1 MSERAIMYGLVHET
15 RPDKDG
21 VEYAEIP
28 FATPGGTDEVFALP
42 TQAIPIVFLPGIM
55 GSPLITTV
63 EGNRRMFLG
72 QGHWAWRPDYSW
84 TWMLTGFWRLGAAE
98 RRQLLDPQAVRPL
111 EPEDADMDLL
121 EDEDIVYGLSARDAA
136 LRGWGSTMV
145 SSYAPV
151 MSYLE
156 SNLRRIMQRGKISA
170 STEAARPAA
179 PARWGVLHGYE
190 RLTDEDIAQAAEW
203 RFPVYAVGYNWLAS
217 NKEGAE
223 YVKSRVDAIRQDCR
237 DRLELQCDKV
247 IFVTHSMGGLIAR
260 SYAQSYP
267 DDVLGIV
274 HGVQPAVGAP
284 AAYAR
289 VRTGWEA
296 PGFRLSRPKTSSE
309 GLVSS
314 WILGRDGNE
323 VSAIFANAPGPLE
336 LLPNRQYGPNWL
348 VIESGEGQTKTALF
362 SVPAQDPYAEIYGR
376 HDVWWRL
383 MNPRAINPSDPTQAG
398 LMSGWEDYLAQL
410 SKARAFHDELGAYY
424 HPSTYAHCGSDS
436 HQKAWRRVTWSLQP
450 LREINTGVLSSSP
463 QAQGI
468 REARLMMDGMKG
480 HCEILDVSTA
490 GDVMVNRNGQ
500 GVIRRSVGS
509 SYRAWMGGP
518 DGPGDATVPE
528 HSGVAPRSY
537 ASFFAQMQGFDHQ
550 GSYKDPQVQ
559 EVTLYSVLKIAAKAQ
574 SLQ

>member
-1 MSERAIMYGLVHET
+1 MQGLVHET

-21 VEYAEIP
+21 VEHAEIP
-28 FATPGGTDEVFALP
+28 FATPGGTDEVYALP
-42 TQAIPIVFLPGIM
+42 TQAIPIIFLPGIM

-63 EGNRRMFLG
+63 RENRRMFLG
-72 QGHWAWRPDYSW
+72 QGHWAWRPDYSY
-84 TWMLTGFWRLGAAE
+84 TWMLTGFWRLGAAD
-98 RRQLLDPQAVRPL
+98 RRQLLNPKAVRPL

-121 EDEDIVYGLSARDAA
+121 EDEDIVFGLSAQEAA
-136 LRGWGSTMV
+136 RRGWGSTMV
-145 SSYAPV
+145 SSYAPI

-156 SNLRRIMQRGKISA
+156 NNLRRIMQRGKISD
-170 STEAARPAA
+170 STESVRPAA
-179 PARWGVLHGYE
+179 PAEWGTLHGYE
-190 RLTDEDIAQAAEW
+190 RLTDEEIEQAAEW

-223 YVKSRVDAIRQDCR
+223 YVKRRVDAIRQDCR
-237 DRLELQCDKV
+237 VRLGLQCDKV
-247 IFVTHSMGGLIAR
+247 IFVTHSMGGFIAR

-267 DDVLGIV
+267 DDVQGIV

-296 PGFRLSRPKTSSE
+296 PGFRITQFGASSE
-309 GLVSS
+309 ALVSS
-314 WILGRDGNE
+314 WILGANGTE

-336 LLPNRQYGPNWL
+336 LLPNRQYGPDWI
-348 VIESGEGQTKTALF
+348 VVESGEGRAKRTLF
-362 SVPAQDPYAEIYGR
+362 SVPAQDPYVEIYGR

-383 MNPRAINPSDPTQAG
+383 MNPRAINPSDPTQQGVTAAWG
-398 LMSGWEDYLAQL
+398 DYLEQL
-410 SKARAFHDELGAYY
+410 TTARAFHEELGAYY
-424 HPSTYAHCGSDS
+424 HPMTYAHCGSDV

-450 LREINTGVLSSSP
+450 LREVSTGVLNRTP
-463 QAQGI
+463 QAEGV
-468 REARLMMDGMKG
+468 RNARLMLDGMKG
-480 HCEILDVSTA
+480 HCEIFDSSTA

-500 GVIRRSVGS
+500 GVIRRSTGS
-509 SYRAWMGGP
+509 SYRAWLGPP
-518 DGPGDATVPE
+518 DGPGDATVPA
-528 HSGVAPRSY
+528 HSGVAPRQH

-559 EVTLYSVLKIAAKAQ
+559 QVTLYSVLKIAAKAQ